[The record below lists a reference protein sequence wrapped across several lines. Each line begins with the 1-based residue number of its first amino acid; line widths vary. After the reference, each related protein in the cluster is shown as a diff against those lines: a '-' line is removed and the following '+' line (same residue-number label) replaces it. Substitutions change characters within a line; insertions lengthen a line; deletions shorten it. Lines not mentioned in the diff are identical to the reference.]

1 MLGRKNK
8 MSLRAFLA
16 KSVFVSGTPHNPSR
30 IGKRNLAFELMKAPK
45 KAAGRQKLSRIVE

>member
-45 KAAGRQKLSRIVE
+45 KAAGREKLSRIVE